1 MSLPAIANASA
12 SLTASGIA
20 NARSIPAASF
30 RHDVASQAGAGGS
43 ANASAAPASF
53 EVSLTSGSNP
63 ASLLLKAAVT
73 GINDSLQL
81 AFGEGALTGTG
92 GQKTTA
98 AGVADQIISLITQ
111 FLEALKQKQ
120 AGEDGATTL
129 QDLMAT
135 IRDGFEQGYE
145 EAMNLLKG
153 MGVLSDDMASEF
165 ARIHDLVLKGLSD
178 FESAQGCGTTIGS
191 NAAVATEANR

>member
-1 MSLPAIANASA
+1 
-12 SLTASGIA
+12 
-20 NARSIPAASF
+20 
-30 RHDVASQAGAGGS
+30 
-43 ANASAAPASF
+43 
-53 EVSLTSGSNP
+53 
-63 ASLLLKAAVT
+63 
-73 GINDSLQL
+73 
-81 AFGEGALTGTG
+81 TG

-98 AGVADQIISLITQ
+98 AGAADQIMSLITQ

-120 AGEDGATTL
+120 AGEDGAANL
-129 QDLMAT
+129 KDLVAT

-178 FESAQGCGTTIGS
+178 LESAQSSGIGS
-191 NAAVATEANR
+191 NAAAATEANS

>member
-1 MSLPAIANASA
+1 M
-12 SLTASGIA
+12 
-20 NARSIPAASF
+20 
-30 RHDVASQAGAGGS
+30 
-43 ANASAAPASF
+43 
-53 EVSLTSGSNP
+53 
-63 ASLLLKAAVT
+63 KATVT
-73 GINDSLQL
+73 GINDSLKP
-81 AFGEGALTGTG
+81 AFGENTLSGMG

-98 AGVADQIISLITQ
+98 DGAADQIISLITQ
-111 FLEALKQKQ
+111 FLDALKQKQ
-120 AGEDGATTL
+120 AGEDGATNL
-129 QDLMAT
+129 KDLVAT

>member
-1 MSLPAIANASA
+1 MSLPVIANASA

-20 NARSIPAASF
+20 NARAIAAASL
-30 RHDVASQAGAGGS
+30 RNDVSGQAGAGGS
-43 ANASAAPASF
+43 ANASAAPASSQ
-53 EVSLTSGSNP
+53 VSITSGSKP

-73 GINDSLQL
+73 GINDSLKP
-81 AFGEGALTGTG
+81 AFGESALPGTG

-98 AGVADQIISLITQ
+98 AGVADQIMSLITQ

-120 AGEDGATTL
+120 AGEDGATNL
-129 QDLMAT
+129 KDLVAT

-153 MGVLSDDMASEF
+153 MGVLRDDMASEF
-165 ARIHDLVLKGLSD
+165 ARIHDLGKH
-178 FESAQGCGTTIGS
+178 
-191 NAAVATEANR
+191 